1 MRFMQSPTNQRRSI
15 GISIFILSLTLMITT
30 YIAGQDKDN
39 YFFVLKSKID
49 DISYNIHLASVRV
62 CCLVSTTPKNFLT
75 RARAVNATWGTRCDK
90 LLFITEYRN
99 ANMTLEQKEFAQQL
113 PIAPIENIAVG
124 YGRLTQKSILAF
136 LFVYKKYYNDFD
148 WFIKADDDTYL
159 IMENL
164 KDFLRKQDTSKP
176 VTFGYNY
183 QVIQSFFKDF

>member
-1 MRFMQSPTNQRRSI
+1 MRSPTNQRRSI
-15 GISIFILSLTLMITT
+15 TIGIFILSLTFLITT
-30 YIAGQDKDN
+30 YIAGQHKDN
-39 YFFVLKSKID
+39 YFFVVKSKID
-49 DISYNIHLASVRV
+49 DISYNMHLKSVRV
-62 CCLVSTTPKNFLT
+62 CCLVSTTPKHFLT

-90 LLFITEYRN
+90 LLFITEYLN

-124 YGRLTQKSILAF
+124 YDRLTQKSILAF
-136 LFVYKKYYNDFD
+136 LFVYKNYYNDFD

-176 VTFGYNY
+176 ITFGYNY
-183 QVIQSFFKDF
+183 QVIHSCFFLKGF